1 MTMKKSLFKI
11 ILAALCLLL
20 PSCQEEEGLFSTSVY
35 DMVLDGDCPGF
46 DHPEID
52 TRAYGSTWENN
63 DKLYIR
69 FSNGGTTRIGEATYS
84 SSARKWTI
92 DAGGTLSETS
102 SGSCR
107 VYYLRGGSV
116 SRSGS
121 SVSMDEHTAIF
132 ADEYASY
139 TYSSGVVTVSAAL
152 APQTWRLCFK
162 GQMGT
167 SVTLSSNN
175 NVKYASA
182 LNLSSG
188 SYTTQS
194 KKVTETV
201 QSDGYTR
208 FLYGTFQSNSV
219 ELEYQVNGKS
229 YYKSVG
235 KSRLGIG
242 KSGYI
247 SLPMGGTL
255 DLGLIKTFNHTIN
268 AINSTSSSDFF
279 ATVSE
284 FNFSAVDSYLSW
296 DEFSNHY
303 QIDATSDGYAYQ
315 FTSTYSPVSGSAVL
329 GQISAYVFNGSV
341 SLCWELSAE
350 ELQKIY
356 TYNGGSAT
364 VTLRFIPSDGAN
376 SDYKVYMS
384 LKLNVDKQTP
394 SYGTIGDKNVNNWYP
409 VDYYNMTCSN
419 VWQSGAYDAMRATV
433 QQPVEYSNSRN
444 YYLSLPSGWSGEAIQ
459 FKNGAMSPASYS
471 SLYNDFSYDY
481 FYFHPANNNIVVSDP
496 NSNTKYY
503 LCVESTAVSGSSA
516 PSNVTIGSTASATI
530 DNLRLLE
537 SNYYLTPSSGTVYQ
551 NTKIYIS
558 TRSGGKDEIL
568 CTLDKM
574 TGRVEYSHGSLA
586 QTYLNLFDKSSAGSF
601 FYVGVYGLQSSN
613 PYYVCPLV
621 DNVFP
626 VFLVRPLTA
635 QGEESSATASDGNAI
650 IDANTLV
657 YLTDCFENLMA
668 GNNSWMFS
676 YYELDAISLDL
687 PNAMADLNGSGSYA
701 KLSTSTN
708 RISAY
713 HYNYGSTV
721 YSYCSSSGNVTTPL
735 PIYSYDSWSTPD
747 FGNLVLDVKDASLQ
761 SFDLLVPIIFHYY
774 WGTLPTVYAKIH
786 VTCEQSSSPGGNGYD
801 NGHEYVDLGLPSGL
815 LWATCNVGANSPE
828 DYGDYFAWGETEGY
842 NSGKTNFWW
851 STYKWMQEG
860 YSDWWYITKYTYAD
874 GQTSGIWYD
883 SNGNFIGDNKTV
895 LEPADDA
902 AHINW
907 GGSWRMPTYEEL
919 DELTT
924 KCTWEWTTQNG
935 VNGHKFTGP
944 NGNSIFLPAAGGRNG
959 SGLLGAGSFG
969 YYWSSS
975 LNMGISPYA
984 CLLLFVSDNMYG
996 DIKYRFFGLSVRP
1009 VRFFSE

>member
-11 ILAALCLLL
+11 ILAALCLLF

-121 SVSMDEHTAIF
+121 SVTMDEHTAIF

-167 SVTLSSNN
+167 SVTLSSNS

-188 SYTTQS
+188 SYTAQS
-194 KKVTETV
+194 KKVTESV

-268 AINSTSSSDFF
+268 ASNSTSSSDFF

-296 DEFSNHY
+296 DEFTNHY
-303 QIDATSDGYAYQ
+303 QLDANADGYAYQ
-315 FTSTYSPVSGSAVL
+315 FSSTYSPVSGSAVL

-341 SLCWELSAE
+341 SLYWELSAE

-394 SYGTIGDKNVNNWYP
+394 SYGTIGDKNVDNWYP

-419 VWQSGAYDAMRATV
+419 VWQSGAYNAMRATV

-459 FKNGAMSPASYS
+459 FKNGAKSPATS
-471 SLYNDFSYDY
+471 STPYEY

-503 LCVESTAVSGSSA
+503 LSVENTAISGSSA
-516 PSNVTIGSTASATI
+516 PSNVTIGSSAAATI
-530 DNLRLLE
+530 DNLRTLE
-537 SNYYLTPSSGTVYQ
+537 SNYYLSPSSGTVYQ
-551 NTKIYIS
+551 NTTIYIS
-558 TRSGGKDEIL
+558 TRPGGKDEIL

-574 TGRVEYSHGSLA
+574 TGRVQYSWNMPNNSLA
-586 QTYLNLFDKSSAGSF
+586 KQYLNLFDGHAAGSYI
-601 FYVGVYGLQSSN
+601 YVGVYGVQSSN
-613 PYYVCPLV
+613 PSYICPLT
-621 DNVFP
+621 DNVYP
-626 VFLVRPLTA
+626 VFFIRPLTVYA
-635 QGEESSATASDGNAI
+635 NQTEAAATDGLATVPAFELSDI
-650 IDANTLV
+650 
-657 YLTDCFENLMA
+657 TDCF
-668 GNNSWMFS
+668 GNTLTESWSFG
-676 YYELDAISLDL
+676 YYGLSSITLDL
-687 PNAMADLNGSGSYA
+687 PNATINMGGSYV
-701 KLSTSTN
+701 KLSNQTSKL
-708 RISAY
+708 SAY
-713 HYNYGSTV
+713 HYDSYGSTT
-721 YSYCSSSGNVTTPL
+721 YSYCSSSGSSSNAYVL
-735 PIYSYDSWSTPD
+735 YFYDWSTPD

-761 SFDLLVPIIFHYY
+761 SFDLIVPIVFTYE
-774 WGTLPTVYAKIH
+774 WGTLPTAFTMIH
-786 VTCEQSSSPGGNGYD
+786 VTCEQSSSGGNGYD

-828 DYGDYFAWGETEGY
+828 DYGDYFAWGETVP
-842 NSGKTNFWW
+842 K
-851 STYKWMQEG
+851 STYNWNTYFDTNDGG
-860 YSDWWYITKYTYAD
+860 YTFHKY
-874 GQTSGIWYD
+874 
-883 SNGNFIGDNKTV
+883 DNYGGKTV

-902 AHINW
+902 AHVNW
-907 GGSWRMPTYEEL
+907 GGSWRMPTYEEQ
-919 DELTT
+919 DELRNE
-924 KCTWEWTTQNG
+924 CTWEWTTQNG
-935 VNGHKFTGP
+935 VNGRKVTGP
-944 NGNSIFLPAAGGRNG
+944 NGNSLFLPAAGYRLN
-959 SGLLGAGSFG
+959 SRLYDAGSVG
-969 YYWSSS
+969 GYWSSS
-975 LNMGISPYA
+975 LYTSSLIYTYYLDFS
-984 CLLLFVSDNMYG
+984 SDLVDRDYNS
-996 DIKYRFFGLSVRP
+996 RCSGLSVRP